1 MKYNYFLDL
10 QLENEGVMN
19 MEMLLTNNSRKMA
32 GLPLHRKTNKRKRYF
47 TRCEAMETIGA
58 FLDYC
63 NGIFKGAE

>member
-1 MKYNYFLDL
+1 M
-10 QLENEGVMN
+10 Q
-19 MEMLLTNNSRKMA
+19 MLLTNNSRKMA

-63 NGIFKGAE
+63 NGTKQNKGD

>member
-1 MKYNYFLDL
+1 
-10 QLENEGVMN
+10 

-63 NGIFKGAE
+63 NGNIERRIIVYEQNNGKTE